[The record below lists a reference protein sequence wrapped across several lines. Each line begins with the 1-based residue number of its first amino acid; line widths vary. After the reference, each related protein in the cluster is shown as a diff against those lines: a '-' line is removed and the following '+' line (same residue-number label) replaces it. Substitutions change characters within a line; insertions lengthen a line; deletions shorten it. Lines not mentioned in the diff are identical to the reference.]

1 VPAEVAVQIVNYNT
15 KPYLDRCLAAVE
27 RDLDESGLPAR
38 VLVIDNDSD
47 DDLSDLQ
54 ARHPRVS
61 FRASARNI
69 GFGAAQ
75 NVLAGEHDA
84 RAILMLNPDTE
95 LVEPRTIARLMAV
108 LDSGPEVA
116 AVGPKLV
123 GPDGAGQRWDHG
135 ELDGAWARL
144 ARAAGHSH
152 HRPRA
157 ERAEV
162 AWVSGASALVA
173 RDRFDAAGGF
183 DPQFFLYKE
192 EEDLF
197 LRIRR
202 AGGRVVYEPAIT
214 AVHHGSVSAGR
225 GHHLEASVAR
235 YRAKHVHSRV
245 QRAVMP
251 VVHRQ
256 AVAWDGRVRRL
267 LRQRTR

>member
-1 VPAEVAVQIVNYNT
+1 VLAEVAVQIVNYNT
-15 KPYLDRCLAAVE
+15 KPYLERCLAAVQ
-27 RDLDESGLPAR
+27 RDLDESGIAAAI
-38 VLVIDNDSD
+38 LVIDNDSD

-54 ARHPRVS
+54 AAYPRVGFQQS
-61 FRASARNI
+61 ERNV

-75 NVLAGEHDA
+75 NVLARAHDA
-84 RAILMLNPDTE
+84 RAILLLNPDTE
-95 LVEPRTIARLMAV
+95 LVEPRTVARLLAV
-108 LDSGPEVA
+108 LDGDPGVA
-116 AVGPKLV
+116 AVGPRLV
-123 GPDGAGQRWDHG
+123 GADGAGQRWDHG

-152 HRPRA
+152 YRPRA
-157 ERAEV
+157 ARADV
-162 AWVSGASALVA
+162 AWISGACALV
-173 RDRFDAAGGF
+173 DRSHFDAAGGF

-202 AGGRVVYEPAIT
+202 AGGRVVYEPAVA

-225 GHHLEASVAR
+225 GHHLETSVAR
-235 YRAKHVHSRV
+235 YRAKHVPSRV

-256 AVAWDGRVRRL
+256 AVVWDGRVRRL